1 MITIN
6 CCVCGKEYQI
16 GSNELNRLWCSVGC
30 QYGEE
35 EHSPTCGWYKD
46 WHDCN
51 CGAFDSAEQFAKD
64 IAKMSEAEVKEN
76 VDKYFS
82 CCFCDGMGECDFCI
96 DGKDRGNKK

>member
-35 EHSPTCGWYKD
+35 EHSPTCGWHKD
-46 WHDCN
+46 WHNCD
-51 CGAFDSAEQFAKD
+51 CGAFDKKEQT
-64 IAKMSEAEVKEN
+64 
-76 VDKYFS
+76 
-82 CCFCDGMGECDFCI
+82 CCFCDGRGECDFCI
-96 DGKDRGNKK
+96 DGKDRGLI